1 MSRQKRTGRF
11 HPAILGCVSLGV
23 IAGMFVFPV
32 GAVGWRCPVEE
43 VTQGSCTWTAQG
55 CLRNEEGI
63 YVCLFTP
70 SSSSCPATPPTGIC
84 EETMID

>member
-1 MSRQKRTGRF
+1 MSRPRRSGLF
-11 HPAILGCVSLGV
+11 HPAILGCVLLGV
-23 IAGMFVFPV
+23 IAGVFVFQV
-32 GAVGWRCPVEE
+32 RAGGWRCLVAE

-55 CLRNEEGI
+55 CMRNEDGI

-70 SSSSCPATPPTGIC
+70 SSSSCPSSPPTGVC